1 MSEVTGSKSW
11 REELMSLVDD
21 TGIRYSTGDAIG
33 FSSPVFETK
42 RSHFGEVEG
51 ESESF
56 KDQVKGFAKA
66 WGEIVFELGKGCKD
80 IVQQNYLTDD
90 SYIVQKMRAPMAK
103 VSGGLSFLNE
113 YLPEDRDPVHSWSV
127 IFFVFLL
134 AFAVLNVNNKHDS
147 WVSPVKKVYI
157 HPPSATRILLP
168 DGRQMAY
175 REQGVPSDR
184 ARYSLIAPHGFLSS
198 RLAGIPGVKESLLEE
213 FGVRLVTYD
222 LPGFG
227 ESDPHPKRNLNSSA
241 LDMIHLANAVGLHDK
256 FWVLGFSSGAMHAW
270 AALKFIPNRIAGA
283 AMFAP
288 MVNPYE
294 SSMTKEEMSRTWEK
308 WVRRRK
314 LMYYLARRFPKFLSY
329 FYGRSFLSG
338 KHGQIEKWLS
348 LSLGKKDKALTEG
361 TKFEEFWQRD
371 VEESIRQLNM
381 KPFIEEAVLQV
392 SHWSFKLADL
402 QVQKKCPGKGFLP
415 WFKFIYSQEE
425 CELTGFLGPVHIWQG
440 TDDQVVPPSMT
451 DYVARV
457 LPSAAVH
464 KLPDEGHFSYF
475 FFCDECHRQIFS
487 TLFGKPKGPVESTD
501 QPQLEADAEQLW
513 PQADS

>member
-66 WGEIVFELGKGCKD
+66 WGEIVFELGKG
-80 IVQQNYLTDD
+80 Y
-90 SYIVQKMRAPMAK
+90 
-103 VSGGLSFLNE
+103 
-113 YLPEDRDPVHSWSV
+113 RDPVHSWSV

-198 RLAGIPGVKESLLEE
+198 RLAATS
-213 FGVRLVTYD
+213 
-222 LPGFG
+222 
-227 ESDPHPKRNLNSSA
+227 SKRNLNSSA
-241 LDMIHLANAVGLHDK
+241 LDMIHLANAVGLHEK

-270 AALKFIPNRIAGA
+270 AALKFIPDRIAGA

-288 MVNPYE
+288 MVNPCE

-457 LPSAAVH
+457 LPGAAVH

-475 FFCDECHRQIFS
+475 FFCDECHQQIFS

-513 PQADS
+513 PQTDS